1 MPSLLRFFGR
11 DPITSPS
18 PPVPAYGKASLATNR
33 TPFLR
38 GASVAASL
46 FFSGAATSVFKTLVS
61 VLVAVFFVTDFFAV
75 ADFAAEAVLVA
86 FFSGAAVPAVFFV
99 GIFITP

>member
-1 MPSLLRFFGR
+1 MVFNDKYADELEVYSF
-11 DPITSPS
+11 TS
-18 PPVPAYGKASLATNR
+18 
-33 TPFLR
+33 
-38 GASVAASL
+38 
-46 FFSGAATSVFKTLVS
+46 
-61 VLVAVFFVTDFFAV
+61 